1 MQEHKK
7 VNFFKDILRIIL
19 IISLLL
25 NLLCFPGKYFSAKF
39 NFIGYQKEI
48 KEGFEK
54 DTDDYWKQT
63 TFFETG
69 EMKVKTKAQRS
80 MFEIVKKSVYCLSA
94 FVKAN

>member
-1 MQEHKK
+1 M
-7 VNFFKDILRIIL
+7 NFFLKYPPNNPDNFAPIKFTLLPWKIFL
-19 IISLLL
+19 IE
-25 NLLCFPGKYFSAKF
+25 F
-39 NFIGYQKEI
+39 NFIEYQKEG

-94 FVKAN
+94 FIKANCLF